1 MRVAALAS
9 DCYLRARKLAVG
21 PGVQVLSPAAGSSH
35 HWSSCRAV
43 IALGMNRFADALF
56 AANETK
62 LTPERLIAE
71 AAKGTRLDAK
81 PFSDPHL
88 VEALGALTSSLREE
102 ASLSPLGHLATRWDL
117 KRILSTLLILADT
130 EREDP
135 GILTRPLAPADLHH
149 RPPAQRHDLPARL
162 ACGGSP
168 QSRSSHMG
176 GDLSA
181 S

>member
-1 MRVAALAS
+1 MRVAAFAS

-35 HWSSCRAV
+35 DWSSCRAV
-43 IALGMNRFADALF
+43 IVLGMNRLADALF

-88 VEALGALTSSLREE
+88 VEALA
-102 ASLSPLGHLATRWDL
+102 LSPPVFARRRRCRPSGTSR
-117 KRILSTLLILADT
+117 
-130 EREDP
+130 P
-135 GILTRPLAPADLHH
+135 VGI
-149 RPPAQRHDLPARL
+149 
-162 ACGGSP
+162 
-168 QSRSSHMG
+168 SS
-176 GDLSA
+176 
-181 S
+181 

>member
-1 MRVAALAS
+1 MRVAAFAS

-35 HWSSCRAV
+35 DWSSCRAV

-102 ASLSPLGHLATRWDL
+102 ASLSPLGRLATRWDL

-130 EREDP
+130 ERQDP
-135 GILTRPLAPADLHH
+135 GILARPLAPADLHH

-176 GDLSA
+176 GDL
-181 S
+181 